1 MKRVYHLHADDVTD
15 EVYPKTPPPGGV
27 TFRVYE
33 ILARDPETNLQ
44 CWCSPQV
51 QQTAETLRYEVDYE
65 EQEDTDLAAAL
76 SEWADELTLDLE
88 RQARFDN
95 STHPYG
101 STTFDNWPR
110 AEVEIEVDNDEIEGL
125 DPASFEYD
133 KKFLDQLAGYEAG
146 GPTEVPRPTTTTIT
160 TTAPTGASESLDGD
174 HHE

>member
-15 EVYPKTPPPGGV
+15 EVYPKTPPPGGD

-110 AEVEIEVDNDEIEGL
+110 AEVEIEVDNDDL
-125 DPASFEYD
+125 DGIDPTSWEYEQ
-133 KKFLDQLAGYEAG
+133 KLLDRLHEDESSQ
-146 GPTEVPRPTTTTIT
+146 PTVVPRPNPK
-160 TTAPTGASESLDGD
+160 TAPTGASESLDGD